1 MDTCYIMK
9 NKSFTAAPN
18 HNAQPG
24 TKSAR
29 KVALNHREA
38 AAGQAD
44 AGNAQSSDPG
54 DDDINASAAGEEDPG
69 AALEFMK
76 PQER

>member
-29 KVALNHREA
+29 KAALNHREA
-38 AAGQAD
+38 AGDQAD
-44 AGNAQSSDPG
+44 AGDAQVSDPG
-54 DDDINASAAGEEDPG
+54 SDDINASAAGEEDPG

-76 PQER
+76 PQAR